1 MTNEER
7 RDNLYGQLD
16 RLNGWYTLEELLAW
30 LPVSYPIDFAR
41 CKNITNSRA
50 RRLMTEDIAAINSDP
65 RYEKI
70 IIHGNKGVK
79 IATEEE
85 ARRFFLSRKAETAR
99 SWRSL
104 RELGRKIGLDG
115 QIDLDG
121 EVVEAFAGE

>member
-7 RDNLYGQLD
+7 RDNLYAWLD
-16 RLNGWYTLEELLAW
+16 NLDGWFTLEELLTF
-30 LPVSYPIDFAR
+30 LPMSYPVNWAR

-70 IIHGNKGVK
+70 IIHGNNGVK

-85 ARRFFLSRKAETAR
+85 AARFFSARKAELAR
-99 SWRSL
+99 SFRSL
-104 RELGRKIGLDG
+104 REIGRKIGLDG